1 MKLRVN
7 EAIARSEAN
16 GKKVKMVDVFF
27 SDAWQAK
34 VFAMIFSIFGVIC
47 FIAGFWNYIHF
58 LFSAMCGLMVYVL
71 FNELKSK

>member
-1 MKLRVN
+1 MK
-7 EAIARSEAN
+7 
-16 GKKVKMVDVFF
+16 KKFIEKMEKMVDVFF
-27 SDAWQAK
+27 SDE